1 MNISDY
7 VGKRCLLNVKEGSW
21 SRGDAV
27 NEFKILE
34 VSPSGNWVK
43 LLNMNGYKFW
53 KSVTVIS
60 FVEEL
65 RDFKAERIAEV
76 GE

>member
-1 MNISDY
+1 MNIQDY
-7 VGKRCLLNVKEGSW
+7 VGKRCLLVVREGNW
-21 SRGDAV
+21 SSPPT

-43 LLNMNGYKFW
+43 LMNINGYKMW
-53 KSVTVIS
+53 KSIADVS

-76 GE
+76 GK

>member
-1 MNISDY
+1 MNMRDL
-7 VGKRCLLNVKEGSW
+7 VGKRCLLNVKEGNW
-21 SRGDAV
+21 STGDV

-53 KSVTVIS
+53 KSITVVS

-65 RDFKAERIAEV
+65 VDFKAERIAEV

>member
-1 MNISDY
+1 MNVHDY
-7 VGKRCLLNVKEGSW
+7 VGARCLLNVKEVNW
-21 SRGDAV
+21 SSGDV
-27 NEFKILE
+27 NEYKILE

-43 LLNMNGYKFW
+43 LLNLNGRKFW
-53 KSVTVIS
+53 KPITTIS

>member
-1 MNISDY
+1 MNIQDY
-7 VGKRCLLNVKEGSW
+7 VGKRCLLNVKEGNW
-21 SRGDAV
+21 SSGDV

-43 LLNMNGYKFW
+43 LLNLNGRKFW
-53 KSVTVIS
+53 KSISTIS

-65 RDFKAERIAEV
+65 RDFNAERVAEI